1 MRRTLAPPSS
11 REAEHR
17 ATPPAS
23 VSSAAERSAAQ
34 ESPAHPTS
42 AGAPQLVAIL
52 APTGRDA
59 SIAQR
64 VLETAGMEAMVCAS
78 MPALCDVL
86 ANEVGAVVVA
96 EEALNARATHELL
109 ETIEGQAPWSDVP
122 IVVLTGEGELSRS
135 IPRALEA
142 LAARANVTLI
152 ERPVRVATVVTVLR
166 SALRARRRQYDV
178 RDHLEERKRLLASEQ
193 AARNQAEEAAARA
206 AEANRAKSE
215 FLAVMS
221 HELRT
226 PLNAI
231 GGYAEL
237 MELGIRGPVTEEQ
250 RKDLAK
256 IRKSE
261 QHLLGLINGVLNY
274 SRIEAG
280 AVRYDIHPVGVH
292 EVLCTCEALVVPQ
305 VRAREL
311 TLRYPGCDPS
321 LAVRADGEKLQQ
333 IVLNLLT
340 NAVKFTPPGGRIELD
355 CERAGDE
362 VQIRVRD
369 TGRGI
374 DADQLE
380 HVFEPFV
387 QVDTRLTRTQE
398 GVGLGL
404 AISRDLAR
412 GMGGDLTAVS
422 TPGSGSE
429 FTLSLLVA
437 TG

>member
-1 MRRTLAPPSS
+1 MKLRDDPSPPTQERRSQ
-11 REAEHR
+11 
-17 ATPPAS
+17 AS
-23 VSSAAERSAAQ
+23 QV
-34 ESPAHPTS
+34 
-42 AGAPQLVAIL
+42 VALL
-52 APTGRDA
+52 APTGRDGDMA
-59 SIAQR
+59 RR
-64 VLETAGMEAMVCAS
+64 VVSAGGMEAVLCTDMS
-78 MPALCDVL
+78 ALC
-86 ANEVGAVVVA
+86 AAIAGEVGAAVIA
-96 EEALNARATHELL
+96 EEALDGRATAILL
-109 ETIEGQAPWSDVP
+109 EVLDAQPPWSDIP
-122 IVVLTGEGELSRS
+122 LVVLTGEGELSRA

-152 ERPVRVATVVTVLR
+152 ERPVRVATLVTVLR
-166 SALRARRRQYDV
+166 SALRARQRQYDL
-178 RDHLEERKRLLASEQ
+178 RNHLEERRRLLASEQ

-206 AEANRAKSE
+206 EVANRAKSE

-237 MELGIRGPVTEEQ
+237 MELGIRGPITEEQ
-250 RKDLAK
+250 RLDLAK

-280 AVRYDIHPVGVH
+280 AVRYDIHEIHVD
-292 EVLCTCEALVVPQ
+292 EVLGTCEALVAPQ
-305 VRAREL
+305 VRSRQL
-311 TLRYPGCDPS
+311 TLHYHGCDPA
-321 LAVRADGEKLQQ
+321 LTVRADGEKLQQ

-340 NAVKFTPPGGRIELD
+340 NAVKFTPPGGRIDLECLQVD
-355 CERAGDE
+355 ADVR
-362 VQIRVRD
+362 IRVRD

-374 DADQLE
+374 SADQLE

-387 QVDTRLTRTQE
+387 QVDAQLTRTQE

-422 TPGSGSE
+422 TPGVGSE
-429 FTLSLLVA
+429 FTLTLPVTSVH
-437 TG
+437 

>member
-1 MRRTLAPPSS
+1 MGRCDDAVERPEERT
-11 REAEHR
+11 
-17 ATPPAS
+17 
-23 VSSAAERSAAQ
+23 
-34 ESPAHPTS
+34 
-42 AGAPQLVAIL
+42 AGGPQTVAL
-52 APTGRDA
+52 LTPTGRDGA
-59 SIAQR
+59 IAAR
-64 VLETAGMEAMVCAS
+64 VLEASGIRATTCAD
-78 MPALCDVL
+78 MAALCQQL
-86 ANEVGAVVVA
+86 ADGVGALVIA
-96 EEALNARATHELL
+96 EEALSANATGMLL
-109 ETIEGQAPWSDVP
+109 GVLDAQPPWSDVP
-122 IVVLTGEGELSRS
+122 VMVLTGEEELSRS

-142 LAARANVTLI
+142 LSARANVTLI
-152 ERPVRVATVVTVLR
+152 ERPVRVATIVTMLR

-206 AEANRAKSE
+206 DEANRAKSE

-231 GGYAEL
+231 GGYVEL
-237 MELGIRGPVTEEQ
+237 MELGIRGPITEDQ
-250 RKDLAK
+250 RLDLAR

-280 AVRYDIHPVGVH
+280 AVRYSLSDVNVD
-292 EVLCTCEALVVPQ
+292 EVLCTCEALVAPQ
-305 VRAREL
+305 VRAKKLE
-311 TLRYPGCDPS
+311 LRYAGCDLA
-321 LAVRADGEKLQQ
+321 LAVKADAEKLQQ

-340 NAVKFTPPGGRIELD
+340 NAVKFTPAGGRIELD
-355 CERAGDE
+355 GVAADRE
-362 VQIRVRD
+362 VHIRVRD

-374 DADQLE
+374 VADQLA

-387 QVDTRLTRTQE
+387 QVDSQLTRTQE

-412 GMGGDLTAVS
+412 GMGGDLTAES
-422 TPGSGSE
+422 TPGVGSE
-429 FTLSLLVA
+429 FTLTLPLAVD
-437 TG
+437 

>member
-1 MRRTLAPPSS
+1 MESRGNDVLPAQEPGAGDSLLVALLAPS
-11 REAEHR
+11 
-17 ATPPAS
+17 
-23 VSSAAERSAAQ
+23 
-34 ESPAHPTS
+34 
-42 AGAPQLVAIL
+42 
-52 APTGRDA
+52 GRDA
-59 SIAQR
+59 DVAQR
-64 VLETAGMEAMVCAS
+64 VLASAGMTSIVCTD
-78 MPALCDVL
+78 MPALCAAVADG
-86 ANEVGAVVVA
+86 VGALVIA
-96 EEALNARATHELL
+96 EEALDVRAAAMLL
-109 ETIEGQAPWSDVP
+109 DVLEAQPPWSDVP
-122 IVVLTGEGELSRS
+122 VIVLTGEDELSRS
-135 IPRALEA
+135 IPRALEEIA
-142 LAARANVTLI
+142 DRANVTLI
-152 ERPVRVATVVTVLR
+152 ERPVRVATVLTVLR

-178 RDHLEERKRLLASEQ
+178 REHLEERKRLLASEQ
-193 AARNQAEEAAARA
+193 AARNLAEEAAARA

-237 MELGIRGPVTEEQ
+237 MELGIRGPVTPEQ
-250 RKDLAK
+250 RQDLAR

-280 AVRYDIHPVGVH
+280 AVRYDIRRIPVN
-292 EVLCTCEALVVPQ
+292 EVLCTCEALVAPQ
-305 VRAREL
+305 VRTRQL
-311 TLRYPGCDPS
+311 TLHYLGCDPA

-340 NAVKFTPPGGRIELD
+340 NAVKFTPPGGRIDLACIAADGEARIL
-355 CERAGDE
+355 
-362 VQIRVRD
+362 VRD

-387 QVDTRLTRTQE
+387 QVDAQLTRTHE

-412 GMGGDLTAVS
+412 GMGGDLSAVS
-422 TPGSGSE
+422 TPGVGSE
-429 FTLSLLVA
+429 FTLTLPLA
-437 TG
+437 ND

>member
-1 MRRTLAPPSS
+1 MERRDNGTSS
-11 REAEHR
+11 QQRR
-17 ATPPAS
+17 AHGS
-23 VSSAAERSAAQ
+23 QV
-34 ESPAHPTS
+34 
-42 AGAPQLVAIL
+42 VALL

-59 SIAQR
+59 WIAQR
-64 VLETAGMEAMVCAS
+64 VLATAGMDTMVCAD
-78 MPALCDVL
+78 MTALCTALVG
-86 ANEVGAVVVA
+86 EVGAIVIA
-96 EEALNARATHELL
+96 EETLNAHGSAMLL
-109 ETIEGQAPWSDVP
+109 STLEAQPAWSDVP
-122 IVVLTGEGELSRS
+122 VVVLTGEGELSRA

-142 LAARANVTLI
+142 VADRANVTLI
-152 ERPVRVATVVTVLR
+152 ERPVRVATLVTVLR
-166 SALRARRRQYDV
+166 SALRARRRQYDM
-178 RDHLEERKRLLASEQ
+178 RDHLEERTMLHDSAQ
-193 AARNQAEEAAARA
+193 AARSAAEEAAARA

-231 GGYAEL
+231 GGYVEL
-237 MELGIRGPVTEEQ
+237 MELGIRGPITEEQ
-250 RKDLAK
+250 RQDLAR

-280 AVRYDIHPVGVH
+280 AVRYDIGHIRVD
-292 EVLCTCEALVVPQ
+292 EVLCTCEALVAPQ
-305 VRAREL
+305 VRTRQL
-311 TLRYPGCDPS
+311 TLHYQGCDAA

-340 NAVKFTPPGGRIELD
+340 NAVKFTAPGGHIDLESD
-355 CERAGDE
+355 AVAEE
-362 VQIRVRD
+362 VRIRVRD

-374 DADQLE
+374 ATDQLE

-387 QVDTRLTRTQE
+387 QVDAQFTRTQE

-422 TPGSGSE
+422 TPGVGSE
-429 FTLSLLVA
+429 FTLVLPLAVD
-437 TG
+437 

>member
-1 MRRTLAPPSS
+1 MEAP
-11 REAEHR
+11 
-17 ATPPAS
+17 
-23 VSSAAERSAAQ
+23 
-34 ESPAHPTS
+34 SPRDSQT
-42 AGAPQLVAIL
+42 VAL
-52 APTGRDA
+52 LTPTGRDGAVAAEVLA
-59 SIAQR
+59 SRGIDAT
-64 VLETAGMEAMVCAS
+64 LCPD
-78 MPALCDVL
+78 MPALCAQL
-86 ANEVGAVVVA
+86 AAGVGALVIA
-96 EEALNARATHELL
+96 EEALDPRSTDLLL
-109 ETIEGQAPWSDVP
+109 EVLDAQPPWSDVP
-122 IVVLTGEGELSRS
+122 VMVLTGEEELSRA
-135 IPRALEA
+135 IPRALEQ

-152 ERPVRVATVVTVLR
+152 ERPVRVATIVTMLR

-206 AEANRAKSE
+206 DEANRAKSE

-231 GGYAEL
+231 GGYVEL
-237 MELGIRGPVTEEQ
+237 MELGIRGPITEEQ
-250 RKDLAK
+250 RLDLAR

-280 AVRYDIHPVGVH
+280 AVRYAVSDVSVD
-292 EVLCTCEALVVPQ
+292 EVLCTCEALVAPQ
-305 VRAREL
+305 VRTKKLA
-311 TLRYPGCDPS
+311 LRYAGCDPA
-321 LAVRADGEKLQQ
+321 LMVKADAEKLQQ

-340 NAVKFTPPGGRIELD
+340 NAVKFTSPGGRIELEGAAVD
-355 CERAGDE
+355 HE
-362 VQIRVRD
+362 VHIRVRD

-374 DADQLE
+374 VADQLA

-387 QVDTRLTRTQE
+387 QVDSQLTRTQE

-412 GMGGDLTAVS
+412 GMGGDLTAES
-422 TPGSGSE
+422 TPGVGSE
-429 FTLSLLVA
+429 FTLTLPLASD
-437 TG
+437 